1 MSRPRI
7 GLTLHLPDPI
17 IAQVERRM
25 REAIE
30 AAGGHTLIVPPS
42 ADPQAWQELY
52 GLLDGLALMGG
63 SDIAPQRYGHAP
75 HPATE
80 AADAGVDESEFGL
93 ARACLRDRKPVLGI
107 CRGSQVLNVAAGGTL
122 IQDVPSL
129 VPGAVP
135 HYAAA
140 WPTTLDDPP
149 GSRHEIRLLQGSR
162 LAAMLDG
169 VELVVNSY
177 HHQSVDQVGAGLR
190 AVAWAPDGVIEAT
203 ESTDG
208 GFALGLQWHN
218 EFHMAQDARFARPVQ
233 ALVDAAR

>member
-1 MSRPRI
+1 MARPRI
-7 GLTLHLPDPI
+7 GLTLDLVDPI
-17 IAQVERRM
+17 IEQVERRM

-30 AAGGHTLIVPPS
+30 AAGGRTVIVPPS
-42 ADPQAWQELY
+42 SDPDAWGELY

-63 SDIAPQRYGHAP
+63 RDIAPARYGQAAHATSAP
-75 HPATE
+75 STAGADETE
-80 AADAGVDESEFGL
+80 LGL
-93 ARACLRDRKPVLGI
+93 VQACLRDRKPVLGI

-129 VPGAVP
+129 VAGALA
-135 HYAAA
+135 HYAAD
-140 WPTTLDDPP
+140 WRTTLDDPP
-149 GSRHEIRLLQGSR
+149 GSRHEVRLLAGSD
-162 LAAMLDG
+162 LAAMLDST
-169 VELVVNSY
+169 ELVVNSY
-177 HHQSVDQVGAGLR
+177 HHQSVGEVGAGLR

-218 EFHMAQDARFARPVQ
+218 EFHMERDERFVRPVQ